1 MGLDIYLTLRDDEE
15 CERVYHFRKQQ
26 RIIDIAI
33 DNGMEVSDEEY
44 ESGMIGEK
52 ELDIDTLVKIQAH
65 YQSGVPVGPFTVL
78 LGNQS
83 EYYEDLTEILTLAS
97 GPFTCTLTADW

>member
-1 MGLDIYLTLRDDEE
+1 MGLDIYLTLRNDDGH
-15 CERVYHFRKQQ
+15 EREYHFRKQH

-33 DNGMEVSDEEY
+33 ENGMEVLAEEY

-65 YQSGVPVGPFTVL
+65 YQSGVSVGPFTVL

-83 EYYEDLTEILTLAS
+83 EYYEDLTEILRLAS